1 MLINSEAAIWSNI
14 AACAIT
20 ANTDKKLEK
29 DQLPI
34 VNQIGLKAV
43 RICLAMKDLATVGII
58 KKCCT
63 FSFSCSIQ
71 WGDNKRKRWLM
82 VGNRGITLQSK
93 LPPNEQDISSDEE
106 VKKWKKQV
114 ELLVGCDDK
123 SLFKDVESGKKVI

>member
-1 MLINSEAAIWSNI
+1 MIWVMMIPRRNKLLLCKFAAHECNDTCSISHHPRSAQLMLMNSEAAIWSNI

-63 FSFSCSIQ
+63 FSFSCSI
-71 WGDNKRKRWLM
+71 
-82 VGNRGITLQSK
+82 
-93 LPPNEQDISSDEE
+93 
-106 VKKWKKQV
+106 
-114 ELLVGCDDK
+114 
-123 SLFKDVESGKKVI
+123 

>member
-1 MLINSEAAIWSNI
+1 MLMNSEAAIWSNI

-63 FSFSCSIQ
+63 FSFPCSIQ
-71 WGDNKRKRWLM
+71 
-82 VGNRGITLQSK
+82 
-93 LPPNEQDISSDEE
+93 
-106 VKKWKKQV
+106 
-114 ELLVGCDDK
+114 
-123 SLFKDVESGKKVI
+123 

>member
-1 MLINSEAAIWSNI
+1 MNSEAAIWSNI

-29 DQLPI
+29 DQLPT

-43 RICLAMKDLATVGII
+43 RICLTMKDLASVGII

-71 WGDNKRKRWLM
+71 WRDNKRKRWLM

-114 ELLVGCDDK
+114 ESLTGCDDK
-123 SLFKDVESGKKVI
+123 SLFKDVEAGKKVI